1 VIADVVPQEAVVS
14 VQMSEMVE
22 AAEIEE
28 NLPQVSPESEQ
39 VAIKTEVI
47 EPPATVKVAKPK
59 AAKPAAPKVVE
70 QEEKPV
76 AKKSGRA
83 EWVGLRAFLEDD
95 YGVDEDEAKDE
106 TNTSLADD
114 EAQARSADERTLED
128 GDGAVPEGKNE

>member
-1 VIADVVPQEAVVS
+1 MQAVD
-14 VQMSEMVE
+14 E
-22 AAEIEE
+22 
-28 NLPQVSPESEQ
+28 
-39 VAIKTEVI
+39 
-47 EPPATVKVAKPK
+47 
-59 AAKPAAPKVVE
+59 KPA
-70 QEEKPV
+70 